1 MLAVFLLLQL
11 ALPLGIIAWVLWAP
25 ARSRVGFG
33 VQLAATALIL
43 LALARLGLWVVP
55 PWWMP
60 RVYAVLL
67 FAAAIVALR
76 RRPPLT
82 TWPAGTGPLA
92 LVALFLAGGGLGAVL
107 LGAAWGGRRV
117 PVESPFELA
126 IPFDSGRYLV
136 LNGGSSPRIN
146 AHLKLLDTTVARFA
160 TWRGSAHGVD
170 LVAISASG
178 LRARGVR
185 PADPAAYESF
195 GMPVMAPCGGHVVAA
210 VGGFP
215 DLPVG
220 EIDSL
225 HRAGNHVII
234 RCDDVDVVL
243 AHFRSGS
250 VRVDVGDFVVVGQ
263 PVGEM
268 GNSGASDEPHLH
280 IHAQH
285 PGQDPGAPLAAEP
298 LPIRIGGLYL
308 VRGDRIR
315 VTAGRAP

>member
-1 MLAVFLLLQL
+1 MPALFVLQL
-11 ALPLGIIAWVLWAP
+11 ALPLGLIAWLAWAP

-33 VQLAATALIL
+33 VQLAGTALIL
-43 LALARLGLWVVP
+43 LALARTGLWVAP

-60 RVYAVLL
+60 RVYGVLL
-67 FAAAIVALR
+67 VAAAIMALR

-82 TWPAGTGPLA
+82 TWPAGAAPLS
-92 LVALFLAGGGLGAVL
+92 LVTLFLAGGGLGAL
-107 LGAAWGGRRV
+107 LIGAAWGGRRV

-146 AHLKLLDTTVARFA
+146 AHLKLLDTTVARHA
-160 TWRGSAHGVD
+160 AWRGSAHGVD
-170 LVAISASG
+170 LVAIGASG

-185 PADPAAYESF
+185 PTDPAAYRSF
-195 GMPVMAPCGGHVVAA
+195 GLPVMAPCAGHVIAA

-225 HRAGNHVII
+225 HRAGNHVIL
-234 RCDDVDVVL
+234 RCDEVDVVL

-250 VRVDVGDFVVVGQ
+250 VRVGVGDFVVVGQ
-263 PVGEM
+263 PLGEM

-280 IHAQH
+280 IHAQR
-285 PGQDPGAPLAAEP
+285 PGEDPAAPLAAEP

-315 VTAGRAP
+315 VAAGSAP